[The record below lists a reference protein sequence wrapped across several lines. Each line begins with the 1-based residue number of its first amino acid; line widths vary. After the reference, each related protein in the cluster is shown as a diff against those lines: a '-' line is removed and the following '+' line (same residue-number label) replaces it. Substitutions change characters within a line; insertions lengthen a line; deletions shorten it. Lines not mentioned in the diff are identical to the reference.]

1 MGIKLNLKVQVH
13 MRWWVRPYI
22 FGCTTF
28 AALTGSKPDVDKI
41 VDHIGKH
48 GLYYTDPDY
57 REPYLANLFISC
69 SLIMSG
75 CNVFYAVHNHFP
87 NGDSGLNIFAAMF
100 LVLHYMSL
108 FHFARSRR

>member
-1 MGIKLNLKVQVH
+1 MKVQVH

-22 FGCTTF
+22 FGCKTF
-28 AALTGSKPDVDKI
+28 AALIGSTPNYYKI
-41 VDHIGKH
+41 ADRVHQKGF
-48 GLYYTDPDY
+48 YYIDPEY